1 MGVCVAMRIVQ
12 AVTQLGSCTV
22 EAHQSTALMKAI
34 LRAKN
39 FNGRLGTNMLMTD
52 ISVERRFL
60 TDFNVCSLLYQRV
73 YGEENV

>member
-1 MGVCVAMRIVQ
+1 MCSYEDCVQ
-12 AVTQLGSCTV
+12 AVAQLGPCAV
-22 EAHQSTALMKAI
+22 EAHQSTALMNAI

-52 ISVERRFL
+52 ISVERSFL

-73 YGEENV
+73 YGEEND